1 MSTSLASYQREEMLK
16 NLGTEYTG
24 ATMLYKPWP
33 AVGIS
38 HTYIHAT
45 IELMKEHRLKPA
57 DIEEIRV
64 WIGSFQQRMCHPLE
78 ERRAPATTGGREV
91 QPAVLRRNSGQSR
104 PSWYFRFQRQ
114 TG

>member
-1 MSTSLASYQREEMLK
+1 MLK

-45 IELMKEHRLKPA
+45 IELMKEHRLKPPTSKRFA
-57 DIEEIRV
+57 
-64 WIGSFQQRMCHPLE
+64 
-78 ERRAPATTGGREV
+78 
-91 QPAVLRRNSGQSR
+91 SG
-104 PSWYFRFQRQ
+104 
-114 TG
+114 